1 MLLAGVVLK
10 LVPVMVTVVPAGPA
24 AGVKLLTVGEGA
36 ETQTTPDGV
45 SPVIVQ
51 LFVEVKFVLA
61 ATALVPYCLPSAP
74 NVLPLGVD
82 GLALQ
87 PISVAE

>member
-10 LVPVMVTVVPAGPA
+10 FVPVMVTVVPMGPEG
-24 AGVKLLTVGEGA
+24 GVKEVMVGTA
-36 ETQTTPDGV
+36 SQKTPEV
-45 SPVIVQ
+45 ASPEIAHP
-51 LFVEVKFVLA
+51 FVVVKLVLA
-61 ATALVPYCLPSAP
+61 ATALVPYCLPVAAI
-74 NVLPLGVD
+74 VLLLGVD